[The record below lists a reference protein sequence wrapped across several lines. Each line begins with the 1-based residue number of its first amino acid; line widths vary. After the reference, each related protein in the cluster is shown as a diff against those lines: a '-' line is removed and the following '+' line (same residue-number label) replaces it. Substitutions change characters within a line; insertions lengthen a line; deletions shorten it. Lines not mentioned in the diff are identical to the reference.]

1 MPLFKGDKSKGLA
14 DDVLRKGMKLFKKG
28 DKGGKAL
35 PDEVLAV
42 LQRLIPALG
51 PSATVGGAP
60 LYSAPAS
67 LPTRNL
73 AQLRAAQRAWI
84 SPRDLG
90 CEMASRKVPAPFAAE
105 VQMQSGEVQSG
116 EVQSGAPISLVLAAI
131 EPLRFATAAPGVSGA
146 TPPPPSPVGTLL
158 RRLSRGLSFTSQ
170 QETAGGGDGGGGGGG
185 GGAARPVTLS
195 VERHP
200 AAKSVVARRMLRRLK
215 ADSA

>member
-1 MPLFKGDKSKGLA
+1 MPRFKGDKSKGLA

-51 PSATVGGAP
+51 PSATVGGAT

-73 AQLRAAQRAWI
+73 AQLRVAHRAWI

-90 CEMASRKVPAPFAAE
+90 CEMASRKVPPPTLTQTLTLTLTLTVALFPNPSRRPNPK
-105 VQMQSGEVQSG
+105 SG
-116 EVQSGAPISLVLAAI
+116 
-131 EPLRFATAAPGVSGA
+131 
-146 TPPPPSPVGTLL
+146 
-158 RRLSRGLSFTSQ
+158 
-170 QETAGGGDGGGGGGG
+170 
-185 GGAARPVTLS
+185 
-195 VERHP
+195 
-200 AAKSVVARRMLRRLK
+200 
-215 ADSA
+215 

>member
-1 MPLFKGDKSKGLA
+1 MPRFKGDKSKGLA

-73 AQLRAAQRAWI
+73 AQVRVSAR
-84 SPRDLG
+84 LG
-90 CEMASRKVPAPFAAE
+90 F
-105 VQMQSGEVQSG
+105 
-116 EVQSGAPISLVLAAI
+116 
-131 EPLRFATAAPGVSGA
+131 EPEGYG
-146 TPPPPSPVGTLL
+146 
-158 RRLSRGLSFTSQ
+158 
-170 QETAGGGDGGGGGGG
+170 
-185 GGAARPVTLS
+185 
-195 VERHP
+195 
-200 AAKSVVARRMLRRLK
+200 
-215 ADSA
+215 